1 MSPQIF
7 RLPSKEAE
15 GIEPPQGDFKSWFY
29 GTLAD
34 RISPSDPAVA
44 ERRQNAS
51 DNLIDFIR
59 YTFPSYVADP
69 FHIHLASEVQKVVD
83 GGVKRVMLF
92 APPQHGKS
100 QQVSIHLPAFWLAHN
115 PDLPV
120 ALTSYAANLAYR
132 NSRFAREIVR
142 GPQYAE
148 VFPGIREDTQ
158 NSRVYEWH
166 IKGYKAFVK
175 AAGVGGPLTGF
186 GFGLGIIDD
195 PHKNWEEA
203 QSERKRDTVWD
214 WYLGTFI
221 QRIWEQGVIL
231 LMMTRWHE
239 DDLAGRLISQDGV
252 VEDGGLW
259 KILRYSALAD
269 AEEPKD
275 DIIGRSF
282 GEALSPT
289 RFSKKFLDKMETTV
303 GPYIWSA
310 EYQQKPTKPSG
321 SFFKIGRIEI
331 VQALPPEIGLVGK
344 TGTLEVI
351 HKGVRFWDLAATA
364 KARDKRDPDSTS
376 GTLMAEHGDLFYWLD
391 TVNERL
397 EPEQVEE
404 LVLLTAKVDARPVKQ
419 RMETEPGASGKS
431 LIARFLKLLK
441 GFDFDGRPSGGDKSV
456 KATPMAA
463 QINGGNMRMLA
474 GPWNK
479 RVLAQLAVF
488 NKGTHDDD
496 VDSGAGA
503 FNTLTE
509 QAEKFKDISF
519 QKV

>member
-15 GIEPPQGDFKSWFY
+15 GIEPPQGDFKEWFY
-29 GTLAD
+29 GNLAD
-34 RISPSDPAVA
+34 RISPADPKVA
-44 ERRQNAS
+44 ERRQQAS
-51 DNLIDFIR
+51 EHLIDFIR
-59 YTFPSYVADP
+59 YTFPSYIADP

-83 GGVKRVMLF
+83 GGVKRIMLF

-100 QQVSIHLPAFWLAHN
+100 QQVSIHLPPFWLAHN

-132 NSRFAREIVR
+132 NSRFAREIIR
-142 GPQYAE
+142 SPQYAE

-203 QSERKRDTVWD
+203 QSERKRDAVYD
-214 WYLGTFI
+214 WYLGTFLG
-221 QRIWEQGVIL
+221 RMWESGVIL
-231 LMMTRWHE
+231 LMATRWHE
-239 DDLAGRLISQDGV
+239 DDLPGRILKNEGR
-252 VEDGGLW
+252 VEEGGAW
-259 KILRYSALAD
+259 KILPYSALAD
-269 AEEPKD
+269 AEAPEK
-275 DIIGRSF
+275 DIIGREF
-282 GEALSPT
+282 GEALSPS
-289 RFSKKFLDKMETTV
+289 RFSETYLKKMEQTV

-331 VQALPPEIGLVGK
+331 VEAVPA
-344 TGTLEVI
+344 EVAVVNKEGQI
-351 HKGVRFWDLAATA
+351 ETVKKGVRFWDLAATA

-376 GTLMAEHGDLFYWLD
+376 GTLMAEHTDIFYWLD

-404 LVLLTAKVDARPVKQ
+404 LILLTAKVDGRPVKQ
-419 RMETEPGASGKS
+419 RMEQEPGASGKS
-431 LIARFLKLLK
+431 LIARFLRLLK
-441 GFDFDGRPSGGDKSV
+441 GFDFAGRPSGGDKPV
-456 KATPMAA
+456 KATPLAA
-463 QINGGNMRMLA
+463 QVNGGNVRMLA

-488 NKGTHDDD
+488 DKGSHDDD

-509 QAEKFKDISF
+509 QVEKFKDISF